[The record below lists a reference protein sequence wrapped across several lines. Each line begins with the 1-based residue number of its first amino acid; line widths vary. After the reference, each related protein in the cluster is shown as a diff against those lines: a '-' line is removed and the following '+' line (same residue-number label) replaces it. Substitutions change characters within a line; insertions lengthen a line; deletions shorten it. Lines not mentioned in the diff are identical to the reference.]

1 VARLK
6 LLPPTGNSPTPVAAA
21 LRTPGPD
28 AGGRRG
34 IQVGELG
41 LFSGTQATDGR
52 QDPIRATLL
61 AVLRQLNQ
69 TEAHHEGSEQ
79 DQALELAELEQRLSD
94 FWAVKQ
100 GKIKIPLAVGLLLR
114 NKMVETRADSKESWQ
129 RQRRVQQRYQITV
142 EGKRFLTESLTSET
156 RIT

>member
-1 VARLK
+1 LRRL
-6 LLPPTGNSPTPVAAA
+6 
-21 LRTPGPD
+21 
-28 AGGRRG
+28 
-34 IQVGELG
+34 QVGEAE
-41 LFSGTQATDGR
+41 LFWVTNASDTR

-79 DQALELAELEQRLSD
+79 DQALELAEIESRLSD

-114 NKMVETRADSKESWQ
+114 NKMVETRADAKESWQ
-129 RQRRVQQRYQITV
+129 RQRSVQQRYQITV
-142 EGKRFLTESLTSET
+142 EGKRFLTESLTTET
-156 RIT
+156 RIK